1 MVQGTIKFSENEAKF
16 CIVDEE
22 NMKFLDF
29 LEFGD
34 EFEVKVDNKWIGT
47 KLEIINNEAGE
58 LIFSLKGTPY
68 NGNLDGVEI
77 RK

>member
-1 MVQGTIKFSENEAKF
+1 MTQGTIKFSENEAKF
-16 CIVDEE
+16 CIVNEE
-22 NMKFLDF
+22 ALEFIEFLD
-29 LEFGD
+29 FGD
-34 EFEVKVDNKWIGT
+34 EFEVKVNGEWTPT

-68 NGNLDGVEI
+68 NGNLDGIEI

>member
-1 MVQGTIKFSENEAKF
+1 MVEGTIKFSEKEAKF

-22 NMKFLDF
+22 KEAFIEF

-34 EFEVKVDNKWIGT
+34 EFDVKVDNNWVHT
-47 KLEIINNEAGE
+47 KLMIITNEAGE
-58 LIFSLKGTPY
+58 LIFSLKDTPY